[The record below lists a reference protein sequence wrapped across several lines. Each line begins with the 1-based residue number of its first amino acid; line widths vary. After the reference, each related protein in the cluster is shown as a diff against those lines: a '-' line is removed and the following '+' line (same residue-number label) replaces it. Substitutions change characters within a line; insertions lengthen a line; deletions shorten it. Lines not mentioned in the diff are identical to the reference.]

1 MFLNQFKNEVINK
14 TVELTNQYKNAN
26 DDNKDLDKQL
36 ILLNKLL
43 SNIKKYELYFS
54 NNKPSETKKKIKMFF
69 NFSNT
74 I

>member
-54 NNKPSETKKKIKMFF
+54 NNKPSETKKKDKNVF
-69 NFSNT
+69 
-74 I
+74 

>member
-1 MFLNQFKNEVINK
+1 MFSNQFKNEVINK

-54 NNKPSETKKKIKMFF
+54 NNKQSETKKKDKNVF
-69 NFSNT
+69 
-74 I
+74 

>member
-1 MFLNQFKNEVINK
+1 MFSNQFKNEVINK
-14 TVELTNQYKNAN
+14 TVELTNQYKNSN

-54 NNKPSETKKKIKMFF
+54 NNKPSDTKKKDKNVF
-69 NFSNT
+69 
-74 I
+74 